1 MQPARKPLVEDQI
14 AGLFSFQCF
23 TFSIFYYNAKMKN
36 MTITITK
43 DFKVIFAIMQA
54 QLLSAGIY

>member
-1 MQPARKPLVEDQI
+1 MLGKPLLEAQI

-23 TFSIFYYNAKMKN
+23 TLSIFYYNAKMKN

-43 DFKVIFAIMQA
+43 DFTVISTIIQA
-54 QLLSAGIY
+54 QLLSAGI